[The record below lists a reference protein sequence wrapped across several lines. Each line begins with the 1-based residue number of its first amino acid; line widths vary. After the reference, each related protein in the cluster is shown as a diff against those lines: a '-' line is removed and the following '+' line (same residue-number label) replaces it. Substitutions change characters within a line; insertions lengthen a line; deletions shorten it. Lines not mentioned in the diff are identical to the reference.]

1 MTTEAASSFNA
12 VPRCSNTSSS
22 SACQQ
27 FSPSP
32 SPPMSPASSVRSES
46 SMSSVDDDSRSYSD
60 DDSDEEHRSR
70 LQVTYMRPGCIEEHI
85 IKSRTLAAAKAAA
98 AAAAGSMPSPMEH

>member
-1 MTTEAASSFNA
+1 
-12 VPRCSNTSSS
+12 
-22 SACQQ
+22 
-27 FSPSP
+27 
-32 SPPMSPASSVRSES
+32 
-46 SMSSVDDDSRSYSD
+46 MSSVDDDSRSYSD